1 MRTYLL
7 RRVLTTIPVLIGVT
21 MVVFSFVAVLPG
33 DPTLA
38 LLPPE
43 ASLEQR
49 EELRRSLG
57 FDQPIPV
64 QYVSWLGRAL
74 QGDLGRSIETKQ
86 PVAPIIA
93 TGFKNS
99 LILTVTAFAISLT
112 FGLLIGILS
121 ATRPRSVFDRLTMLI
136 ALFGT
141 SMPAFWLGI
150 MLILIFAVQ
159 LRWFPVGGMY
169 DVRSA
174 GGLGDLLWHLVLPS
188 VTLGMLSLAI
198 IARMTRSSMLEVIRQ
213 DFIRTARAKGLRERA
228 TIGRHALKNA
238 LLPIVTIVGVQL
250 GLNLGGAV
258 LTETVFSWPGLGRQ
272 MYRAI
277 GARDLPLIQAGVLVL
292 ATTFVMINL
301 VVDLI
306 YAYLDPRIRY
316 R

>member
-21 MVVFSFVAVLPG
+21 IVVFSFVAVLPG